1 MNYQT
6 PRGTYD
12 ILPEEMNAWHDV
24 EDVIKEV
31 TRVYRYQEIRTPYF
45 ESTNVFKRE
54 NDSSDM
60 VNKEMYTFQMGSDS
74 YTLRP
79 EGTAGVIRAFDQHM
93 DLWNFLLDSIIVEQC
108 SDMSVHRREDSVN
121 SHSLV

>member
-31 TRVYRYQEIRTPYF
+31 TRVYRYQEIRTP
-45 ESTNVFKRE
+45 
-54 NDSSDM
+54 SD
-60 VNKEMYTFQMGSDS
+60 
-74 YTLRP
+74 
-79 EGTAGVIRAFDQHM
+79 AIH
-93 DLWNFLLDSIIVEQC
+93 IINAYC
-108 SDMSVHRREDSVN
+108 K
-121 SHSLV
+121 HSFPVLIIIIICNLSAE

>member
-45 ESTNVFKRE
+45 
-54 NDSSDM
+54 
-60 VNKEMYTFQMGSDS
+60 
-74 YTLRP
+74 
-79 EGTAGVIRAFDQHM
+79 
-93 DLWNFLLDSIIVEQC
+93 
-108 SDMSVHRREDSVN
+108 
-121 SHSLV
+121 

>member
-31 TRVYRYQEIRTPYF
+31 TRVMI
-45 ESTNVFKRE
+45 NGKRE
-54 NDSSDM
+54 CLEK
-60 VNKEMYTFQMGSDS
+60 NKKLME
-74 YTLRP
+74 
-79 EGTAGVIRAFDQHM
+79 
-93 DLWNFLLDSIIVEQC
+93 NKK
-108 SDMSVHRREDSVN
+108 N
-121 SHSLV
+121 

>member
-79 EGTAGVIRAFDQHM
+79 EGTAGVNRKIGRIGFFVLDQT
-93 DLWNFLLDSIIVEQC
+93 DDEKGRIAADSENI
-108 SDMSVHRREDSVN
+108 
-121 SHSLV
+121 